1 MAPNQADRAL
11 CSIKLLLGM
20 LAQTVPQQQRRV
32 GIHTACH
39 FNCHLNKAAKL

>member
-20 LAQTVPQQQRRV
+20 LAQTVPQQKRRV
-32 GIHTACH
+32 GIDTACH